1 MVELEE
7 VSEEVESNLSE
18 LIFQEARERFESSYR
33 YTHGQL
39 ALRKAMNA
47 YARTVKA
54 QTGRSRPRDHITYLY
69 QANEIDL
76 LAEEG

>member
-1 MVELEE
+1 
-7 VSEEVESNLSE
+7 
-18 LIFQEARERFESSYR
+18 
-33 YTHGQL
+33 
-39 ALRKAMNA
+39 MNA

-76 LAEEG
+76 LAEEGKEIERQSHPKCKPVSFYVQLVHYELRRRLGVAGRDVSVVCVD